1 MLEAKVD
8 EGLKIGG
15 LAQILQLAFGYR
27 LLLLR
32 VPSSLARS
40 GPTASLFA
48 PRL

>member
-8 EGLKIGG
+8 GGLKTGG

-27 LLLLR
+27 VLLLR
-32 VPSSLARS
+32 VISSLARS
-40 GPTASLFA
+40 GPIASPLA